1 MKNVDGKENKTGK
14 GIYQN
19 VVKSTKHEEYINVL
33 FNKKVVRHNMK
44 RIQKVNCKELEL
56 MKFVKFLCLVLM
68 IKDVC

>member
-44 RIQKVNCKELEL
+44 RIQKVNCK
-56 MKFVKFLCLVLM
+56 
-68 IKDVC
+68 